1 MKLNF
6 QILLAHKFFFTQKN
20 IQVTKQFNS
29 KVISILLSHRKTVI
43 TPHPLI
49 ENSPK
54 ADQRNT
60 IHLYH
65 VAKFQLQLTSK
76 KCSKSRSKLFDD
88 VKIKFWLF
96 HEPSRDMKI
105 SFSKPPWWVDTFW
118 GQNFVS
124 TMCSSKVMAK
134 NVFATFGNRK
144 MSTRKMTTLEL
155 ELRDFFP
162 GSNRCFSIS
171 RCLQLIEN

>member
-1 MKLNF
+1 MPN
-6 QILLAHKFFFTQKN
+6 ILVRF
-20 IQVTKQFNS
+20 
-29 KVISILLSHRKTVI
+29 HRDSYFCWWYLTHCLGSFPRFCLK
-43 TPHPLI
+43 
-49 ENSPK
+49 
-54 ADQRNT
+54 
-60 IHLYH
+60 
-65 VAKFQLQLTSK
+65 TSK
-76 KCSKSRSKLFDD
+76 SWPIWAKLFDD

-124 TMCSSKVMAK
+124 MMCSSKVMAK